1 MFSFVDISATWLYNE
16 KNQVF
21 MSKINMS
28 FIKKK
33 RIYVREIKMVST
45 FP

>member
-1 MFSFVDISATWLYNE
+1 MTLQFKD
-16 KNQVF
+16 F

-33 RIYVREIKMVST
+33 RIYVREIKMVSS
-45 FP
+45 FL